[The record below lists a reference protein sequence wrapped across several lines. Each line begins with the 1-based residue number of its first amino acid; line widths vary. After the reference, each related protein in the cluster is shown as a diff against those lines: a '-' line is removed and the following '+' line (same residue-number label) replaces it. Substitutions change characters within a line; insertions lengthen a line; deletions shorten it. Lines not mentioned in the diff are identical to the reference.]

1 VSVVR
6 PNIKIRTATVED
18 VEAIFKLNKRMAD
31 RGLMLPRNRYKIL
44 EMLGNFLVA
53 ENEKGEVVGCGVL
66 NLIWTDLGEVMALAV
81 EDEYQGMGIGGEIVR
96 ELLKKAKQLKVPEVI
111 TLTYQIEF
119 FKNLGF
125 SVTEKDN
132 FPKRVWRICLDCP
145 KLENCDETALHIILK
160 E

>member
-1 VSVVR
+1 MQT
-6 PNIKIRTATVED
+6 NKQDIKIRTATVED
-18 VEAIFKLNKRMAD
+18 VEGIFKLNKKMAD

-53 ENEKGEVVGCGVL
+53 ENKEGKIVGCGAL

-81 EDEYQGMGIGGEIVR
+81 DDDYQGMGIGGRIVSD
-96 ELLKKAKQLKVPEVI
+96 LLRKAKTLKVPEVI
-111 TLTYQIEF
+111 TLTYQIKF

-125 SVTEKDN
+125 SITEKDN

-145 KLENCDETALHIILK
+145 KLENCDETALHIIF
-160 E
+160 